1 MLRTVIKQFEMKNAD
16 EDEVLRLMPP
26 PMRRSTIKFVY
37 SDLVSKMLLFKG
49 LNEAVTMEMLV
60 ALRMPRDSLLAS
72 GLHSSKS
79 ASNDRANRAAHVQ
92 KGELV
97 VEEVRPNDTIAGAE
111 FSSCTALSTIRPNA
125 VAA

>member
-60 ALRMPRDSLLAS
+60 ALRMPRDSCWHLGCIVPRVPAMMTTLEQCQPMVTNHCDMMTTMVCDHWSCGQATRPAS
-72 GLHSSKS
+72 M
-79 ASNDRANRAAHVQ
+79 
-92 KGELV
+92 
-97 VEEVRPNDTIAGAE
+97 
-111 FSSCTALSTIRPNA
+111 
-125 VAA
+125 

>member
-1 MLRTVIKQFEMKNAD
+1 MKNAD

-60 ALRMPRDSLLAS
+60 ALRMPRDSCWHLGCIIPRVPAMIVRT
-72 GLHSSKS
+72 GPHY
-79 ASNDRANRAAHVQ
+79 VQ

-97 VEEVRPNDTIAGAE
+97 VEEVRPNR
-111 FSSCTALSTIRPNA
+111 RPNDSQYIA
-125 VAA
+125 VRTAVRTAGPRCQP

>member
-1 MLRTVIKQFEMKNAD
+1 MYVARDSDARPLLRTVIKQFEMKNAD

-60 ALRMPRDSLLAS
+60 ALRMSRDSCW
-72 GLHSSKS
+72 
-79 ASNDRANRAAHVQ
+79 
-92 KGELV
+92 
-97 VEEVRPNDTIAGAE
+97 IW
-111 FSSCTALSTIRPNA
+111 
-125 VAA
+125 VAFFQECQQ

>member
-1 MLRTVIKQFEMKNAD
+1 MLRTVIKQFEMKNAA

-60 ALRMPRDSLLAS
+60 ALRP
-72 GLHSSKS
+72 HY
-79 ASNDRANRAAHVQ
+79 VQ

-97 VEEVRPNDTIAGAE
+97 VEEVRPGFGSKQSRSDWWPVNVGSRLTSE
-111 FSSCTALSTIRPNA
+111 L
-125 VAA
+125 

>member
-1 MLRTVIKQFEMKNAD
+1 MYVARDSDARPLLRTVIKQFEMKNAD

-60 ALRMPRDSLLAS
+60 ALRP
-72 GLHSSKS
+72 HY
-79 ASNDRANRAAHVQ
+79 VQ

-97 VEEVRPNDTIAGAE
+97 VEEVRPVVLDPNSLAVRLVACQRGI
-111 FSSCTALSTIRPNA
+111 SSDF
-125 VAA
+125 

>member
-1 MLRTVIKQFEMKNAD
+1 MKNAD

-60 ALRMPRDSLLAS
+60 ALRTPRDSCWDLGCILPRVPAMIVRT
-72 GLHSSKS
+72 GPHY
-79 ASNDRANRAAHVQ
+79 VQ

-97 VEEVRPNDTIAGAE
+97 VEEVRPDHTMDR
-111 FSSCTALSTIRPNA
+111 TTRQ
-125 VAA
+125 